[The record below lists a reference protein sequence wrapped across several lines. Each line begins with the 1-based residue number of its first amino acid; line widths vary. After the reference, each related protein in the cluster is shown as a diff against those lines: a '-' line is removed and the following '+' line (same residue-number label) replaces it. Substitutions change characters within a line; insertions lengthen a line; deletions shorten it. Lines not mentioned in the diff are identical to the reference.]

1 MIENGKVYVLSSLYE
16 EGFPPRNKTMTGK
29 ELKENFEESKL
40 EAALNERCTLLYKG
54 NEYFLD
60 EALN

>member
-1 MIENGKVYVLSSLYE
+1 MIENDKIYILNSVYE

-40 EAALNERCTLLYKG
+40 EAALNEGCTILYKG

-60 EALN
+60 ESI